1 MVPESRH
8 LGYYVRVND
17 KATVTEEAFSS
28 GDDPETETRMSA
40 RCFRHD
46 AAACIQSSDRI
57 FKKTETM

>member
-8 LGYYVRVND
+8 LVYYVRVND

-28 GDDPETETRMSA
+28 GDDPEMLA
-40 RCFRHD
+40 RCVRHD
-46 AAACIQSSDRI
+46 AATCIQSSDRI